1 MKNTKHF
8 NIISN
13 DIRETIQ
20 HPMEN
25 KKDKLVFFDYLKEDL
40 DIQYYEAIGEY
51 NKFFKILLNN
61 QYYNIYI
68 EHTDGGGRDDAKKIS
83 IPFNFLEF
91 REILEDYE
99 KVLVINIYFPLNK
112 NNEIDIDNR
121 VYFVVNPNTIYESKT
136 FRKNILNASSE
147 KNNSSE
153 KNTSPKWHPSSRWA
167 LLKDILKVI
176 NTKQIITNR
185 KKNVYIIPKEQLKPF
200 FINSLTWNFITLWE
214 KFLTRNENL
223 DKTEI
228 KTNEYN
234 QLRKVFRSLL
244 LLKNKT
250 QKCEIL
256 NCNINILDILIAS
269 HIKPVNAILKE
280 KISKNDKAKQIKDV
294 NNGFLFCRN
303 HDGLFDRFLITFDV
317 NGTLSVSK
325 SIQHQIKTLNLRN
338 NRKSVEI
345 SNSQMNKYLLYHNK
359 VFLEKEK

>member
-1 MKNTKHF
+1 MKNTKYF

-13 DIRETIQ
+13 DIKETKQ
-20 HPMEN
+20 HPMED
-25 KKDKLVFFDYLKEDL
+25 KEDKLDFFNYLKEDL
-40 DIQYYEAIGEY
+40 DIKDYQVFGK
-51 NKFFKILLNN
+51 NNNFFKIWFNN
-61 QYYNIYI
+61 QHYNIFI
-68 EHTDGGGRDDAKKIS
+68 DHPDGGGRDRDRAKKIE
-83 IPFNFLEF
+83 IPF
-91 REILEDYE
+91 RRIKPYKKILEDYE

-112 NNEIDIDNR
+112 NNEIDINNR
-121 VYFVVNPNTIYESKT
+121 VYFVVNPNAIYESESYTKKT
-136 FRKNILNASSE
+136 WN
-147 KNNSSE
+147 
-153 KNTSPKWHPSSRWA
+153 PSSRWVQ
-167 LLKDILKVI
+167 LEDILKVI
-176 NTKQIITNR
+176 NTRQILINGAE
-185 KKNVYIIPKEQLKPF
+185 NVYIIPKEQLKPF

-303 HDGLFDRFLITFDV
+303 HDGLFDRFLITFDA
-317 NGTLSVSK
+317 NGILSVSK

-345 SNSQMNKYLLYHNK
+345 SNSQMNKYLLY
-359 VFLEKEK
+359 

>member
-1 MKNTKHF
+1 MKNTKYF

-13 DIRETIQ
+13 DIKETKQ
-20 HPMEN
+20 HPMED
-25 KKDKLVFFDYLKEDL
+25 KEDKLVFFNYLKEDL
-40 DIQYYEAIGEY
+40 DIKDYQVFGK
-51 NKFFKILLNN
+51 NNNFFKIWFNN
-61 QYYNIYI
+61 QHYNIFI
-68 EHTDGGGRDDAKKIS
+68 DHPDGGGRDRDRAKKIE
-83 IPFNFLEF
+83 IPF
-91 REILEDYE
+91 RRIKPYKKILEDYE

-112 NNEIDIDNR
+112 NNEIDINNR
-121 VYFVVNPNTIYESKT
+121 VYFVVNPNAIYESESYTKKT
-136 FRKNILNASSE
+136 WN
-147 KNNSSE
+147 
-153 KNTSPKWHPSSRWA
+153 PSSRWVQ
-167 LLKDILKVI
+167 LEDILKVI
-176 NTKQIITNR
+176 NTRQILINGAE
-185 KKNVYIIPKEQLKPF
+185 NVYIIPKEQLKPF

-303 HDGLFDRFLITFDV
+303 HDGLFDRFLITFDA
-317 NGTLSVSK
+317 NGILSVSK

>member
-1 MKNTKHF
+1 MKNTKYF
-8 NIISN
+8 NIVSN
-13 DIRETIQ
+13 DIKETKQ
-20 HPMEN
+20 HPMER
-25 KKDKLVFFDYLKEDL
+25 KEDKLVFFNYLKEDL
-40 DIQYYEAIGEY
+40 DIKDYQVFGK
-51 NKFFKILLNN
+51 NNNFFKIWFNN
-61 QYYNIYI
+61 QLYNIFI
-68 EHTDGGGRDDAKKIS
+68 DHPDGGGEEKRKKIE
-83 IPFNFLEF
+83 IPFP
-91 REILEDYE
+91 RIKPHKKILEDYE

-112 NNEIDIDNR
+112 NNEIDINNR
-121 VYFVVNPNTIYESKT
+121 VYFVVNPNAIYESESYTKKT
-136 FRKNILNASSE
+136 WNASS
-147 KNNSSE
+147 
-153 KNTSPKWHPSSRWA
+153 RWVN
-167 LLKDILKVI
+167 LKDILKVI
-176 NTKQIITNR
+176 NTRQILINGA
-185 KKNVYIIPKEQLKPF
+185 KNVYVIPKDQLKAF
-200 FINSLTWNFITLWE
+200 FINTLTRNFTTLWE
-214 KFLTRNENL
+214 KFLIRNENL
-223 DKTEI
+223 DKTEV

-280 KISKNDKAKQIKDV
+280 KISQNDKAKQIKDV

-359 VFLEKEK
+359 VFLEKEKEKKNFHLHYSIKHF